1 MNLVSTEFVT
11 DFCSAMFID
20 RLETQ
25 KEISVLVANV
35 FGDKKKVSYED
46 YANINENV
54 TSEMFLSIMTLLQ
67 SNLPCSANYF
77 RYKANFEEYLDGG

>member
-1 MNLVSTEFVT
+1 
-11 DFCSAMFID
+11 MFID

-77 RYKANFEEYLDGG
+77 RYKANFE